1 MLRSDLED
9 IRRGIR
15 QQRNMLC
22 DQVEALPPQEDAIRR
37 RIADL
42 DEQLNSTTDI
52 NMLPVEIL
60 INIFKLVVVPL
71 TPEEALSARVA
82 ARWTENVFP
91 VCRHWRRVVCST
103 PSLWRVVGVCSTPEW
118 LALCVARSAE
128 LPVDVSVQQWPV
140 QSMTSLLHS
149 LSSKIRSL
157 ALTSAKHYRYTSFS
171 ALPSNSYW
179 PALEDLYIR
188 ADGCPSLEVGW
199 DPKRFPQLRSLT
211 METSSFPKD
220 QSHCPPLRILH
231 LRGFFRPIPMTQF
244 LYIVESMQSLEQLS
258 IDLYDRWQPAAP
270 SDPGRLI
277 SLPQL
282 RKANLRFRNYQ
293 YASYILAQIHIPSAT
308 SVEIA
313 IEVFDSCPDRLFGFL
328 PSDPSSIL
336 PMRMDTTSVDV
347 IVDTRKTSY
356 PEPVVALR
364 ARNRDYTSA
373 FDLSLTVHGTK
384 LLNRACQE
392 LTHILPTACL
402 TSLRVQGYYLS
413 YVSRATWQNMLA
425 HYPDLESIALVGY
438 SSGHRFWEA
447 LQPQPNTSS
456 LTSSLS
462 SPMNHHAAVPC
473 PRLKSISL
481 VLWNVV
487 QKVDTGSWVMPNA
500 LWSRKEHGHPVA
512 TLRLEGWNWHRTPT
526 LRPSDTEYLHKL
538 ASSVEQVMYKSMHEP
553 EWSDVLSLITPDNP
567 NPTRSDPDQNVSA
580 VLPARS

>member
-1 MLRSDLED
+1 MHISDLED
-9 IRRGIR
+9 IRRGLLE
-15 QQRNMLC
+15 QRSTLLC
-22 DQVEALPPQEDAIRR
+22 DQGVEALQPEPQEDAIRR

-52 NMLPVEIL
+52 NLLPVEIL
-60 INIFKLVVVPL
+60 IKILKLVVVPL

-118 LALCVARSAE
+118 LALCVERSAG
-128 LPVDVSVQQWPV
+128 LPVDVSVQRWPL
-140 QSMTSLLHS
+140 QSMTSHLYS
-149 LSSKIRSL
+149 LASLSKIRSL
-157 ALTSAKHYRYTSFS
+157 SLASVEDTFS
-171 ALPSNSYW
+171 VFPSNSYW

-188 ADGCPSLEVGW
+188 ADFRPSQEVGW

-211 METSSFPKD
+211 IQACTFPQD

-231 LRGFFRPIPMTQF
+231 LRGYFRPILVTRF

-258 IDLYDRWQPAAP
+258 VDLYDIWRPDPP
-270 SDPGRLI
+270 SDPGRII

-282 RKANLRFRNYQ
+282 RKANLRFRNYE
-293 YASYILAQIHIPSAT
+293 YASYLLAQLHIPSAT
-308 SVEIA
+308 SVAVA
-313 IEVFDSCPDRLFGFL
+313 IDMRFSPCPNRLFGFL

-347 IVDTRKTSY
+347 IVDTRKISY
-356 PEPVVALR
+356 PEPFIALR
-364 ARNRDYTSA
+364 ARNRDCTSA
-373 FDLSLTVHGTK
+373 FDLSLTVRDTK

-413 YVSRATWQNMLA
+413 LVSRATWQNMFA
-425 HYPDLESIALVGY
+425 HYPDLESIALAGC

-447 LQPQPNTSS
+447 LQPQPNSSS

-462 SPMNHHAAVPC
+462 SPMNHRAAVPC
-473 PRLKSISL
+473 PRLNAISI
-481 VLWNVV
+481 VMWNVAR
-487 QKVDTGSWVMPNA
+487 KVDTESWAMPNA
-500 LWSRKEHGHPVA
+500 LLSRKEHGHPVA
-512 TLRLEGWNWHRTPT
+512 MLRLEGWNWCLPPGASI
-526 LRPSDTEYLHKL
+526 LRPSDMEYLRKL
-538 ASSVEQVMYKSMHEP
+538 ASSVEQAMYKSVNQP
-553 EWSDVLSLITPDNP
+553 EWSYVIPCH
-567 NPTRSDPDQNVSA
+567 R
-580 VLPARS
+580 